1 MNKFKKLTI
10 AAVST
15 VMAGTMALSLAACG
29 PKEPDKKPEN
39 NTGADKWDILNP
51 DGSLNYDAYKR
62 DSEVTLNLAIG
73 HEKPVTSTSFADIGD
88 QIVLPDGVTYSQGN
102 MKPAWV
108 AMGKDLNI
116 SWNDKWTGTKTSDNL
131 EELLTKNDGSSNKTL
146 YSVVDMFTTDLSKA
160 VAKANSGTDIL
171 NLADYLDYMPNFRKF
186 LNENPV
192 VYLSLLQE
200 GMDTETGEDQTI
212 YVAPYFD
219 GNDDIER
226 YNLMRHDWAEKLL
239 NGSATTGST
248 ATLGVETKVE
258 PFMTA
263 DYTVDSLSKDGKSTI
278 KIKKNYTAALAA
290 AKNDTTPL
298 GTAYKAIA
306 GAAYSGTSG
315 NIVAIM
321 NAAIAA
327 NANATGAQLVD
338 LFRAYIDVCY
348 QNEDGTAH
356 FTASDRANL
365 FVGYDACWDVDDLV
379 AMLRCVNTNA
389 SALVGAGKT
398 IGGIMPRSGLNDRT
412 PDMVRIAGQLYGV
425 RGTDSRNEYT
435 YIANDGTMKDARA
448 SKEIYEACAKLNLL
462 KQEGLIANYSSL
474 DKFTGSGG
482 LVNTENEHAEYF
494 MMYDYSQTQTLN
506 GFYVEDSAVSGGN
519 VPDGYKFGAVI
530 NPISKWDVDGD
541 GNHTDV
547 MRFTESWRS
556 TKVSGLA
563 LNGALASEANK
574 EKLKAAIQFVDY
586 LYSEDGQI
594 VSTYGPMADAQGN
607 GGFWYNEKATDA
619 EVKANKYFSF
629 KGEKYSGSD
638 YKGRT
643 TPTITS
649 KLYDSFKG
657 KEVNG
662 WRVTSNTNV
671 TKAKLSFTNYARYL
685 IGSTLPV
692 GVKDQSFENQLTSLM
707 GQNGAN
713 KVGTAL
719 AAGVVKGLSLNI
731 DKDNYWYT
739 CVPTSLPTDTTSQA
753 TLDSIEHKNFMYL
766 TGTNKASGKKDFFSI
781 FNWIILYGTD
791 SKYDQQEIVVN
802 YTSIDD
808 LLAKNIGGKLT
819 VQGIA
824 ATRQNLYNNAWTT
837 AKSYWTYL
845 SSADNK

>member
-62 DSEVTLNLAIG
+62 DTEVTLNLAIG
-73 HEKPVTSTSFADIGD
+73 HDKRITATSFDEIGD

-248 ATLGVETKVE
+248 AKLGVETKVE

-306 GAAYSGTSG
+306 GAAYDGTSG
-315 NIVAIM
+315 NIVSLM

-435 YIANDGTMKDARA
+435 YIANDGTIKDARA

-462 KQEGLIANYSSL
+462 RQEGLVADYSGKANFS
-474 DKFTGSGG
+474 GSGG
-482 LVNTENEHAEYF
+482 LIEKTAEYF

-541 GNHTDV
+541 GDHTDV

-563 LNGALASEANK
+563 LNGALASEDNA
-574 EKLKAAIQFVDY
+574 EKRKAALQFVDY
-586 LYSEDGQI
+586 LYSSDGQI

-662 WRVTSNTNV
+662 WKVTSNTKV
-671 TKAKLSFTNYARYL
+671 TKAKLNFTNYARYL

-731 DKDNYWYT
+731 DPNNYWYT

-766 TGTNKASGKKDFFSI
+766 TGSNKGSGKKDFFSI

-808 LLAKNIGGKLT
+808 LLAKNIGSKLT

>member
-62 DSEVTLNLAIG
+62 DTEVTLNLAIG
-73 HEKPVTSTSFADIGD
+73 HDKRITATSFDEIGD

-248 ATLGVETKVE
+248 AKLDVETKVE

-315 NIVAIM
+315 NIVSLM

-398 IGGIMPRSGLNDRT
+398 IGGIMPRSGENDRT

-462 KQEGLIANYSSL
+462 RQEGLVADYSGKANFS
-474 DKFTGSGG
+474 GSGG
-482 LVNTENEHAEYF
+482 LIKETAEYF

-541 GNHTDV
+541 GDHTDV

-563 LNGALASEANK
+563 LNGALASEDNA
-574 EKLKAAIQFVDY
+574 EKRKAALQFVDY
-586 LYSEDGQI
+586 LYSSDGQI

-607 GGFWYNEKATDA
+607 GGFWYNEKATA
-619 EVKANKYFSF
+619 EEIAADKYFSF

-662 WRVTSNTNV
+662 WKVTSNTKV
-671 TKAKLSFTNYARYL
+671 TKAKLNFTNYARYL

-731 DKDNYWYT
+731 DPNNYWYT
-739 CVPTSLPTDTTSQA
+739 CVPTSLPTDTTSQE

-791 SKYDQQEIVVN
+791 SEYKQQEIVVN

-808 LLAKNIGGKLT
+808 LLAKNIGSKLT

>member
-62 DSEVTLNLAIG
+62 DTEVTLNLAIG
-73 HEKPVTSTSFADIGD
+73 HDKRITATSFDEIGD

-248 ATLGVETKVE
+248 AKLGVETKVE

-462 KQEGLIANYSSL
+462 RQEGLIADYSGKANFS
-474 DKFTGSGG
+474 GSGG
-482 LVNTENEHAEYF
+482 LIEKTAEYF

-541 GNHTDV
+541 GDHTDV

-563 LNGALASEANK
+563 LNGALASEDNA
-574 EKLKAAIQFVDY
+574 EKRKAALQFVDY
-586 LYSEDGQI
+586 LYSSDGQI

-662 WRVTSNTNV
+662 WKVTSNTKV
-671 TKAKLSFTNYARYL
+671 TKAKLNFTNYARYL
-685 IGSTLPV
+685 IGSTLPI

-731 DKDNYWYT
+731 DPNNYWYT

-766 TGTNKASGKKDFFSI
+766 TGTNKGSGKKDFFSI

-808 LLAKNIGGKLT
+808 LLAKNIGSKLT

>member
-62 DSEVTLNLAIG
+62 DTEVTLNLAIG
-73 HEKPVTSTSFADIGD
+73 HDKRITATSFDEIGD

-315 NIVAIM
+315 NIVSLM

-462 KQEGLIANYSSL
+462 RQEGLVADYSGKANFS
-474 DKFTGSGG
+474 GSGG
-482 LVNTENEHAEYF
+482 LIKETAEYF

-541 GNHTDV
+541 GDHTDV

-563 LNGALASEANK
+563 LNGALASEDNA
-574 EKLKAAIQFVDY
+574 EKRKAALQFVDY
-586 LYSEDGQI
+586 LYSSDGQI

-607 GGFWYNEKATDA
+607 GGFWYNEKATA
-619 EVKANKYFSF
+619 EEIAADKYFSF

-662 WRVTSNTNV
+662 WKVTSNTKV
-671 TKAKLSFTNYARYL
+671 TKAKLNFTNYARYL

-731 DKDNYWYT
+731 DPNNYWYT
-739 CVPTSLPTDTTSQA
+739 CVPTSLPTDTTSQE

-791 SKYDQQEIVVN
+791 SEYKQQEIVVN

-808 LLAKNIGGKLT
+808 LLAKNIGSKLT

>member
-62 DSEVTLNLAIG
+62 DTEVTLNLAIG
-73 HEKPVTSTSFADIGD
+73 HDKRITATSFDEIGD

-248 ATLGVETKVE
+248 AKLGVETKVE

-462 KQEGLIANYSSL
+462 RQEGLIADYSGKANFS
-474 DKFTGSGG
+474 GSGG
-482 LVNTENEHAEYF
+482 LIEKTAEYF

-541 GNHTDV
+541 GDHTDV

-563 LNGALASEANK
+563 LNGALASEDNA
-574 EKLKAAIQFVDY
+574 EKRKAALQFVDY
-586 LYSEDGQI
+586 LYSSDGQI

-662 WRVTSNTNV
+662 WKVTSNTKV
-671 TKAKLSFTNYARYL
+671 TKAKLNFTNYARYL

-731 DKDNYWYT
+731 DPNNYWYT

-766 TGTNKASGKKDFFSI
+766 TGTNKGSGKKDFFSI

-808 LLAKNIGGKLT
+808 LLAKNIGSKLT

>member
-29 PKEPDKKPEN
+29 PKEPGKKPDDN
-39 NTGADKWDILNP
+39 AGADKWDILNP

-62 DSEVTLNLAIG
+62 DTEVTLNLAIG
-73 HEKPVTSTSFADIGD
+73 HDKRITATSFDEIGD

-248 ATLGVETKVE
+248 AKLGVETKVE

-315 NIVAIM
+315 NIVSLM

-435 YIANDGTMKDARA
+435 YIANDGTIKDARA

-462 KQEGLIANYSSL
+462 RQEGLIADYSGKANFS
-474 DKFTGSGG
+474 GSGG
-482 LVNTENEHAEYF
+482 LIEKTAEYF

-541 GNHTDV
+541 GDHTDV

-563 LNGALASEANK
+563 LNGALASEDNA
-574 EKLKAAIQFVDY
+574 EKRKAALQFVDY
-586 LYSEDGQI
+586 LYSSDGQI

-607 GGFWYNEKATDA
+607 GGFWYNEKATA
-619 EVKANKYFSF
+619 EEIAADKYFSF

-662 WRVTSNTNV
+662 WKVTSNTKV
-671 TKAKLSFTNYARYL
+671 TKAKLNFTNYARYL

-781 FNWIILYGTD
+781 FNWIILYGTE
-791 SKYDQQEIVVN
+791 SGYDQQEIVVN

-845 SSADNK
+845 SSTDNK

>member
-29 PKEPDKKPEN
+29 PKEPNKKPEN

-62 DSEVTLNLAIG
+62 DTEVTLNLAIG
-73 HEKPVTSTSFADIGD
+73 HDKRITATSFDEIGD

-248 ATLGVETKVE
+248 AKLGVETKVE

-306 GAAYSGTSG
+306 GAAYDGTSG
-315 NIVAIM
+315 NIVSLM

-435 YIANDGTMKDARA
+435 YIANDGTIKDARA

-462 KQEGLIANYSSL
+462 RQEGLVADYSGKANFS
-474 DKFTGSGG
+474 GSGG
-482 LVNTENEHAEYF
+482 LIEKTAEYF

-541 GNHTDV
+541 GDHTDV

-563 LNGALASEANK
+563 LNGALASEDNA
-574 EKLKAAIQFVDY
+574 EKRKAALQFVDY
-586 LYSEDGQI
+586 LYSSDGQI

-662 WRVTSNTNV
+662 WKVTSNTKV
-671 TKAKLSFTNYARYL
+671 TKAKLNFTNYARYL

-731 DKDNYWYT
+731 DPNNYWYT

-766 TGTNKASGKKDFFSI
+766 TGSNKGSGKKDFFSI

-808 LLAKNIGGKLT
+808 LLAKNIGSKLT

>member
-29 PKEPDKKPEN
+29 PKEPDKKPGD

-73 HEKPVTSTSFADIGD
+73 HEKRITATSFDEIGD
-88 QIVLPDGVTYSQGN
+88 QIILPDGVTYSQGN

-116 SWNDKWTGTKTSDNL
+116 TWNDKWTGTKTSDNL
-131 EELLTKNDGSSNKTL
+131 EELLTKNDGGSKTL

-239 NGSATTGST
+239 NGSASTGST
-248 ATLGVETKVE
+248 ATLGTETKVE

-263 DYTVDSLSKDGKSTI
+263 DYTVDSLSKDGASTI
-278 KIKKNYTAALAA
+278 KIKKNYTAALDA

-298 GTAYKAIA
+298 GMAYKAIA
-306 GAAYSGTSG
+306 GAAYGGTSG

-379 AMLRCVNTNA
+379 AMLRCVKTNA
-389 SALVGAGKT
+389 SALVGTGKT
-398 IGGIMPRSGLNDRT
+398 IGGIMPRSGQNDRT

-435 YIANDGTMKDARA
+435 YIANDGTIKDARA

-462 KQEGLIANYSSL
+462 KQEGLIADYSGKKS
-474 DKFTGSGG
+474 FSGSGG
-482 LVNTENEHAEYF
+482 LINTETVHAEYF

-541 GNHTDV
+541 GDHTDI

-563 LNGALASEANK
+563 LNGALASEANA
-574 EKLKAAIQFVDY
+574 EKRKAALQFVDY
-586 LYSEDGQI
+586 LYSSDGQI

-607 GGFWYNEKATDA
+607 GGFWYNEKATADEIA
-619 EVKANKYFSF
+619 ANKYFSF

-662 WRVTSNTNV
+662 WKVTSNTKV

-713 KVGTAL
+713 KVGAAL

-753 TLDSIEHKNFMYL
+753 TLESTEHKNFMCL
-766 TGTNKASGKKDFFSI
+766 TGTNKASGDKDFFSI
-781 FNWIILYGTD
+781 FNWIILYGMD
-791 SKYDQQEIVVN
+791 SEYDQQEIVVN
-802 YTSIDD
+802 YTSVDD
-808 LLAKNIGGKLT
+808 LLGKKLGGNLT

-845 SSADNK
+845 SSVDAE

>member
-62 DSEVTLNLAIG
+62 DTEVTLNLAIG
-73 HEKPVTSTSFADIGD
+73 HDKRITATSFDEIGD

-248 ATLGVETKVE
+248 AKLGVETKVE

-462 KQEGLIANYSSL
+462 RQEGLIADYSGKANFS
-474 DKFTGSGG
+474 GSGG
-482 LVNTENEHAEYF
+482 LIEKTAEYF

-541 GNHTDV
+541 GDHTDV

-563 LNGALASEANK
+563 LNGALASEDNA
-574 EKLKAAIQFVDY
+574 EKRKAALQFVDY
-586 LYSEDGQI
+586 LYSSDGQI

-662 WRVTSNTNV
+662 WKVTSNTKV
-671 TKAKLSFTNYARYL
+671 TKAKLNFTNYARYL

-731 DKDNYWYT
+731 DPNNYWYT

-753 TLDSIEHKNFMYL
+753 TLDSIAHNNFMYL
-766 TGTNKASGKKDFFSI
+766 TGTNKGSGKKDFFSI

-808 LLAKNIGGKLT
+808 LLAKNIGSKLT

>member
-62 DSEVTLNLAIG
+62 DTEVTLNLAIG
-73 HEKPVTSTSFADIGD
+73 HDKRITATSFDEIGD

-248 ATLGVETKVE
+248 AKLGVETKVE

-306 GAAYSGTSG
+306 GAAYDGTSG
-315 NIVAIM
+315 NIVSLM

-398 IGGIMPRSGLNDRT
+398 IGGIMPRSGENDRT

-462 KQEGLIANYSSL
+462 RQEGLVADYSGKANFS
-474 DKFTGSGG
+474 GSGG
-482 LVNTENEHAEYF
+482 LIKETAEYF

-563 LNGALASEANK
+563 LNGALASEDNA
-574 EKLKAAIQFVDY
+574 EKRKAALQFVDY
-586 LYSEDGQI
+586 LYSSDGQI

-607 GGFWYNEKATDA
+607 GGFWYNEKATA
-619 EVKANKYFSF
+619 EEIAADKYFSF

-662 WRVTSNTNV
+662 WKVTSNTKV
-671 TKAKLSFTNYARYL
+671 TKAKLNFTNYARYL

-731 DKDNYWYT
+731 DPNNYWYT
-739 CVPTSLPTDTTSQA
+739 CVPTSLPTDTTSQE

-791 SKYDQQEIVVN
+791 SEYKQQEIVVN

-808 LLAKNIGGKLT
+808 LLAKNIGSKLT

>member
-29 PKEPDKKPEN
+29 PKD
-39 NTGADKWDILNP
+39 TGKGKIDLGEWDVFKA

-62 DSEVTLNLAIG
+62 DSEVALNLAIG
-73 HEKPVTSTSFADIGD
+73 HEKLVTATSFADIGD

-116 SWNDKWTGTKTSDNL
+116 SWNDKWTGSKTSDNL
-131 EELLTKNDGSSNKTL
+131 KTLISTNQEGSSEKL
-146 YSVVDMFTTDLSKA
+146 YAGVDMFTTDLSKA
-160 VAKANSGTDIL
+160 VEYSNSGTDIL
-171 NLADYLDYMPNFRKF
+171 NLADYLDYMPNFSKF

-200 GMDTETGEDQTI
+200 GMDTKTGEDQTI

-248 ATLGVETKVE
+248 AKLGAETKVE

-263 DYTVDSLSKDGKSTI
+263 DYTVDSLNKEGTATI

-306 GAAYSGTSG
+306 GAAYDGTSG

-379 AMLRCVNTNA
+379 AMLRCVKTNA

-398 IGGIMPRSGLNDRT
+398 IGGIMPRSGQNDRT

-435 YIANDGTMKDARA
+435 YIANDGTIKDARA
-448 SKEIYEACAKLNLL
+448 SDEIYEACAKLNLL
-462 KQEGLIANYSSL
+462 KQEGLIADYSGKS
-474 DKFTGSGG
+474 DFSGSGG
-482 LVNTENEHAEYF
+482 LIKETAEYF

-506 GFYVEDSAVSGGN
+506 NFYTDPTITGGYA
-519 VPDGYKFGAVI
+519 PEGYNFAAVI

-563 LNGALASEANK
+563 LNGALETEANK

-594 VSTYGPMADAQGN
+594 VSTYGPMADAQGK

-629 KGEKYSGSD
+629 KGEQYSGTD

-643 TPTITS
+643 TPTIT
-649 KLYDSFKG
+649 KNVVDSFKG

-662 WRVTSNTNV
+662 WKVTSNDKV

-692 GVKDQSFENQLTSLM
+692 GVKDQSFENQLTAD
-707 GQNGAN
+707 NGRKGADI
-713 KVGTAL
+713 VGKAL

-731 DKDNYWYT
+731 DSNNYWYT
-739 CVPTSLPTDTTSQA
+739 CVPTSLPTDTIGQTA
-753 TLDSIEHKNFMYL
+753 LDGTAHKNFMYI
-766 TGTNKASGKKDFFSI
+766 TGTNKASGDKNFFSI
-781 FNWIILYGTD
+781 FNWIILNGTSSDYGEQD
-791 SKYDQQEIVVN
+791 IKVK
-802 YTSIDD
+802 YTSITN
-808 LLAKNIGGKLT
+808 LLEQKVGGDMTIKQIGE
-819 VQGIA
+819 A
-824 ATRQNLYNNAWTT
+824 RQKIYNDAWTT

>member
-39 NTGADKWDILNP
+39 NTGADKWDIINP

-62 DSEVTLNLAIG
+62 DTEVTLNLAIG
-73 HEKPVTSTSFADIGD
+73 HDKRITATSFDEIGD

-248 ATLGVETKVE
+248 AKLGVETKVE

-462 KQEGLIANYSSL
+462 RQEGLIADYSGKANFS
-474 DKFTGSGG
+474 GSGG
-482 LVNTENEHAEYF
+482 LIEKTAEYF

-541 GNHTDV
+541 GDHTDV

-563 LNGALASEANK
+563 LNGALASEDNA
-574 EKLKAAIQFVDY
+574 EKRKAALQFVDY
-586 LYSEDGQI
+586 LYSSDGQI

-662 WRVTSNTNV
+662 WKVTSNTKV
-671 TKAKLSFTNYARYL
+671 TKAKLNFTNYARYL

-731 DKDNYWYT
+731 DPNNYWYT

-766 TGTNKASGKKDFFSI
+766 TGTNKGSGKKDFFSI

-808 LLAKNIGGKLT
+808 LLAKNIGSKLT

>member
-1 MNKFKKLTI
+1 MNKFKKLTT

-39 NTGADKWDILNP
+39 NTGADKWDIINP

-62 DSEVTLNLAIG
+62 DTEVTLNLAIG
-73 HEKPVTSTSFADIGD
+73 HDKRITATSFDEIGD

-248 ATLGVETKVE
+248 AKLGVETKVE

-462 KQEGLIANYSSL
+462 RQEGLIADYSGKANFS
-474 DKFTGSGG
+474 GSGG
-482 LVNTENEHAEYF
+482 LIEKTAEYF

-541 GNHTDV
+541 GDHTDV

-563 LNGALASEANK
+563 LNGALASEDNA
-574 EKLKAAIQFVDY
+574 EKRKAALQFVDY
-586 LYSEDGQI
+586 LYSSDGQI

-662 WRVTSNTNV
+662 WKVTSNTKV
-671 TKAKLSFTNYARYL
+671 TKAKLNFTNYARYL

-731 DKDNYWYT
+731 DPNNYWYT

-766 TGTNKASGKKDFFSI
+766 TGTNKGSGKKDFFSI

-808 LLAKNIGGKLT
+808 LLAKNIGSKLT

>member
-29 PKEPDKKPEN
+29 PKEPDKKPGD

-73 HEKPVTSTSFADIGD
+73 HEKRITATSFDEIGD
-88 QIVLPDGVTYSQGN
+88 QIILPDGVTYSQGN

-116 SWNDKWTGTKTSDNL
+116 TWNDKWTGTKTSDNL
-131 EELLTKNDGSSNKTL
+131 EELLTKNDGGSKTL

-239 NGSATTGST
+239 NGSASTGST
-248 ATLGVETKVE
+248 ATLGTETKVE

-263 DYTVDSLSKDGKSTI
+263 DYTVDSLSKDGASTI
-278 KIKKNYTAALAA
+278 KIKKNYTAALDA

-321 NAAIAA
+321 NAALAA

-348 QNEDGTAH
+348 QNADGTAH

-379 AMLRCVNTNA
+379 AMLRCVKTNA
-389 SALVGAGKT
+389 SALVGTGKT
-398 IGGIMPRSGLNDRT
+398 IGGIMPRSGQNDRT

-435 YIANDGTMKDARA
+435 YIANDGTIKDARA

-462 KQEGLIANYSSL
+462 KQEGLIADYSGKKS
-474 DKFTGSGG
+474 FSGSGG
-482 LVNTENEHAEYF
+482 LINTETVHAEYF

-541 GNHTDV
+541 GDHTDI

-563 LNGALASEANK
+563 LNGALASEANA
-574 EKLKAAIQFVDY
+574 EKRKAALQFVDY
-586 LYSEDGQI
+586 LYSSDGQI

-607 GGFWYNEKATDA
+607 GGFWYNEKATADEIA
-619 EVKANKYFSF
+619 ANKYFSF

-662 WRVTSNTNV
+662 WKVTSNSKV

-713 KVGTAL
+713 KVGAAL

-753 TLDSIEHKNFMYL
+753 TLESTEHKNFMCL
-766 TGTNKASGKKDFFSI
+766 TGTNKASGDKDFFSI
-781 FNWIILYGTD
+781 FNWIILYGMD
-791 SKYDQQEIVVN
+791 SEYDQQEIVVN
-802 YTSIDD
+802 YTSVDD

-845 SSADNK
+845 SSVDAE

>member
-29 PKEPDKKPEN
+29 RKEPDKKPEN

-62 DSEVTLNLAIG
+62 DTEVTLNLAIG
-73 HEKPVTSTSFADIGD
+73 HDKRITATSFDEIGD

-248 ATLGVETKVE
+248 AKLGVETKVE

-462 KQEGLIANYSSL
+462 RQEGLIADYSGKANFS
-474 DKFTGSGG
+474 GSGG
-482 LVNTENEHAEYF
+482 LIEKTAEYF

-541 GNHTDV
+541 GDHTDV

-563 LNGALASEANK
+563 LNGALASEDNA
-574 EKLKAAIQFVDY
+574 EKRKAALQFVDY
-586 LYSEDGQI
+586 LYSSDGQI

-662 WRVTSNTNV
+662 WKVTSNTKV
-671 TKAKLSFTNYARYL
+671 TKAKLNFTNYARYL

-731 DKDNYWYT
+731 DPNNYWYT

-766 TGTNKASGKKDFFSI
+766 TGTNKGSGKKDFFSI

-808 LLAKNIGGKLT
+808 LLAKNIGSKLT

>member
-29 PKEPDKKPEN
+29 PKEPDKKPN
-39 NTGADKWDILNP
+39 DNTGADKWDILNP

-73 HEKPVTSTSFADIGD
+73 HEKRITATSFDEIGD
-88 QIVLPDGVTYSQGN
+88 QIILPDGVTYSQGN

-116 SWNDKWTGTKTSDNL
+116 KWSDKWTGTKTSDNL
-131 EELLTKNDGSSNKTL
+131 EELLTKNDGASNKTL

-239 NGSATTGST
+239 NGSASTGST
-248 ATLGVETKVE
+248 ATLGTETKVE

-298 GTAYKAIA
+298 GAAYKAIA

-315 NIVAIM
+315 NIVSLM
-321 NAAIAA
+321 NAALAA

-379 AMLRCVNTNA
+379 AMLRCVKTNA

-398 IGGIMPRSGLNDRT
+398 IGGIMPRSGQNDRT

-462 KQEGLIANYSSL
+462 KQEGLIADYSGKKS
-474 DKFTGSGG
+474 FSGSGG
-482 LVNTENEHAEYF
+482 LINTETVKAEYF

-541 GNHTDV
+541 GDHTDI

-563 LNGALASEANK
+563 LNGALASAAND
-574 EKLKAAIQFVDY
+574 EKRKAALQFVDY
-586 LYSEDGQI
+586 LYSSDGQI

-607 GGFWYNEKATDA
+607 GGFWYNEKATADEIA
-619 EVKANKYFSF
+619 ANKYFSF
-629 KGEKYSGSD
+629 KGEKYSGTD

-649 KLYDSFKG
+649 KVYDSFKG

-662 WRVTSNTNV
+662 WKVTSNKNV

-707 GQNGAN
+707 GQEGAN

-753 TLDSIEHKNFMYL
+753 TLDSIEHKNFMCL
-766 TGTNKASGKKDFFSI
+766 TGTNKASGDKDFFSI
-781 FNWIILYGTD
+781 FNWIILYGMD
-791 SKYDQQEIVVN
+791 SEYDQQEIVVN
-802 YTSIDD
+802 YTSVDD
-808 LLAKNIGGKLT
+808 LLGKKLGGNLT

-824 ATRQNLYNNAWTT
+824 ATRQNIYNNAWTT

-845 SSADNK
+845 SSADAE

>member
-62 DSEVTLNLAIG
+62 DTEVTLNLAIG
-73 HEKPVTSTSFADIGD
+73 HDKRITATSFDEIGD

-248 ATLGVETKVE
+248 AKLDVETKVE

-315 NIVAIM
+315 NIVSLM

-398 IGGIMPRSGLNDRT
+398 IGGIMPRSGENDRT

-462 KQEGLIANYSSL
+462 RQEGLVADYSGKANFS
-474 DKFTGSGG
+474 GSGG
-482 LVNTENEHAEYF
+482 LIKETAEYF

-530 NPISKWDVDGD
+530 NPISKWDVDGAGD
-541 GNHTDV
+541 HTDV

-563 LNGALASEANK
+563 LNGALASEDNA
-574 EKLKAAIQFVDY
+574 EKRKAALQFVDY
-586 LYSEDGQI
+586 LYSSDGQI

-607 GGFWYNEKATDA
+607 GGFWYNEKATA
-619 EVKANKYFSF
+619 EEIAADKYFSF

-662 WRVTSNTNV
+662 WKVTSNTKV
-671 TKAKLSFTNYARYL
+671 TKAKLNFTNYARYL

-731 DKDNYWYT
+731 DPNNYWYT
-739 CVPTSLPTDTTSQA
+739 CVPTSLPTDTTSQE

-791 SKYDQQEIVVN
+791 SEYKQQEIVVN

-808 LLAKNIGGKLT
+808 LLAKNIGSKLT

>member
-62 DSEVTLNLAIG
+62 DTEVTLNLAIG
-73 HEKPVTSTSFADIGD
+73 HDKRITATSFDEIGD

-248 ATLGVETKVE
+248 AKLGVETKVE

-306 GAAYSGTSG
+306 GAAYDGTSG
-315 NIVAIM
+315 NIVSLM

-462 KQEGLIANYSSL
+462 RQEGLVADYSGKANFS
-474 DKFTGSGG
+474 GSGG
-482 LVNTENEHAEYF
+482 LIEKTAEYF

-541 GNHTDV
+541 GDHTDV

-563 LNGALASEANK
+563 LNGALASEDNA
-574 EKLKAAIQFVDY
+574 EKRKAALQFVDY
-586 LYSEDGQI
+586 LYSSDGQI

-607 GGFWYNEKATDA
+607 GGFWYNEKATA
-619 EVKANKYFSF
+619 EEIAADKYFSF

-662 WRVTSNTNV
+662 WKVTSNTKV
-671 TKAKLSFTNYARYL
+671 TKAKLNFTNYARYL

-731 DKDNYWYT
+731 DPNNYWYT

-766 TGTNKASGKKDFFSI
+766 TGSNKGSGKKDFFSI

-808 LLAKNIGGKLT
+808 LLAKNIGSKLT

>member
-62 DSEVTLNLAIG
+62 DTEVTLNLAIG
-73 HEKPVTSTSFADIGD
+73 HDKRITATSFDEIGD

-248 ATLGVETKVE
+248 AKLGVETKVE

-306 GAAYSGTSG
+306 GAAYDGTSG
-315 NIVAIM
+315 NIVSLM

-365 FVGYDACWDVDDLV
+365 FVGYDAC
-379 AMLRCVNTNA
+379 
-389 SALVGAGKT
+389 
-398 IGGIMPRSGLNDRT
+398 
-412 PDMVRIAGQLYGV
+412 
-425 RGTDSRNEYT
+425 
-435 YIANDGTMKDARA
+435 
-448 SKEIYEACAKLNLL
+448 
-462 KQEGLIANYSSL
+462 
-474 DKFTGSGG
+474 
-482 LVNTENEHAEYF
+482 
-494 MMYDYSQTQTLN
+494 
-506 GFYVEDSAVSGGN
+506 
-519 VPDGYKFGAVI
+519 
-530 NPISKWDVDGD
+530 
-541 GNHTDV
+541 
-547 MRFTESWRS
+547 
-556 TKVSGLA
+556 
-563 LNGALASEANK
+563 
-574 EKLKAAIQFVDY
+574 
-586 LYSEDGQI
+586 
-594 VSTYGPMADAQGN
+594 
-607 GGFWYNEKATDA
+607 
-619 EVKANKYFSF
+619 
-629 KGEKYSGSD
+629 
-638 YKGRT
+638 
-643 TPTITS
+643 
-649 KLYDSFKG
+649 
-657 KEVNG
+657 
-662 WRVTSNTNV
+662 
-671 TKAKLSFTNYARYL
+671 
-685 IGSTLPV
+685 
-692 GVKDQSFENQLTSLM
+692 
-707 GQNGAN
+707 
-713 KVGTAL
+713 
-719 AAGVVKGLSLNI
+719 
-731 DKDNYWYT
+731 
-739 CVPTSLPTDTTSQA
+739 
-753 TLDSIEHKNFMYL
+753 
-766 TGTNKASGKKDFFSI
+766 
-781 FNWIILYGTD
+781 
-791 SKYDQQEIVVN
+791 
-802 YTSIDD
+802 
-808 LLAKNIGGKLT
+808 
-819 VQGIA
+819 
-824 ATRQNLYNNAWTT
+824 
-837 AKSYWTYL
+837 
-845 SSADNK
+845 

>member
-29 PKEPDKKPEN
+29 PKEPGKKPDDN
-39 NTGADKWDILNP
+39 AGADKWDILNP

-73 HEKPVTSTSFADIGD
+73 HDKRITATSFDEIGD
-88 QIVLPDGVTYSQGN
+88 QITLPDGVTYSQGN

-248 ATLGVETKVE
+248 AKLGVETKVE

-315 NIVAIM
+315 NIVSLM

-435 YIANDGTMKDARA
+435 YIANDGTIKDARA

-462 KQEGLIANYSSL
+462 RQEGLIADYSGKANFS
-474 DKFTGSGG
+474 GSGG
-482 LVNTENEHAEYF
+482 LIEKTAEYF

-541 GNHTDV
+541 GDHTDV

-563 LNGALASEANK
+563 LNGALASEDNA
-574 EKLKAAIQFVDY
+574 EKRKAALQFVDY
-586 LYSEDGQI
+586 LYSSDGQI

-607 GGFWYNEKATDA
+607 GGFWYNEKATA
-619 EVKANKYFSF
+619 EEIAADKYFSF

-662 WRVTSNTNV
+662 WKVTSNTKV
-671 TKAKLSFTNYARYL
+671 TKAKLNFTNYARYL

-766 TGTNKASGKKDFFSI
+766 TGTNKGSGKKDFFSI

-808 LLAKNIGGKLT
+808 LLAKNIGSKLT

>member
-39 NTGADKWDILNP
+39 NTGADKWDIINP

-62 DSEVTLNLAIG
+62 DTEVTLNLAIG
-73 HEKPVTSTSFADIGD
+73 HDRRITATSFDEIGD

-248 ATLGVETKVE
+248 AKLGVETKVE

-462 KQEGLIANYSSL
+462 RQEGLIADYSGKANFS
-474 DKFTGSGG
+474 GSGG
-482 LVNTENEHAEYF
+482 LIEKTAEYF

-541 GNHTDV
+541 GDHTDV

-563 LNGALASEANK
+563 LNGALASEDNA
-574 EKLKAAIQFVDY
+574 EKRKAALQFVDY
-586 LYSEDGQI
+586 LYSSDGQI

-662 WRVTSNTNV
+662 WKVTSNTKV
-671 TKAKLSFTNYARYL
+671 TKAKLNFTNYARYL

-731 DKDNYWYT
+731 DPNNYWYT

-766 TGTNKASGKKDFFSI
+766 TGTNKGSGKKDFFSI

-808 LLAKNIGGKLT
+808 LLAKNIGSKLT